1 MRKPKPNSPEK
12 LWTANSLS
20 ALTKLDRR
28 TTTKRLLRVT
38 PEKQGVNGCHKYR
51 LEAALPSLV
60 TPERLGETH
69 RARKERLQADLLQVE
84 HDIASEAAWPA
95 EMVVAVWR
103 FTSSTI
109 LSAIEN
115 AQGIPQ
121 AEREKLR
128 IDIHSRLTS
137 LDSPIADPA
146 FFAKG
151 AR

>member
-1 MRKPKPNSPEK
+1 
-12 LWTANSLS
+12 
-20 ALTKLDRR
+20 
-28 TTTKRLLRVT
+28 
-38 PEKQGVNGCHKYR
+38 
-51 LEAALPSLV
+51 V

-69 RARKERLQADLLQVE
+69 RARKERLQADLLQTEVDLAAE
-84 HDIASEAAWPA
+84 NAWPA
-95 EMVVAVWR
+95 ELVIGVWR

-109 LSAIEN
+109 LSSIEN

-151 AR
+151 TSK